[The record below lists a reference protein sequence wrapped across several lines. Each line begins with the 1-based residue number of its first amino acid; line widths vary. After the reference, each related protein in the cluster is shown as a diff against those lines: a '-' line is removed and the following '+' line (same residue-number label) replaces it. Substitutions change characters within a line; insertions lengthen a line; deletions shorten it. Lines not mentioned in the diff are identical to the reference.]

1 VFDRRE
7 AGAHPMTTSAEE
19 HPLASDRDAF
29 RDFLES
35 PLERPRQVKLAVIV
49 AREIANDIFARGLV
63 PGDALPNEGE
73 MLKVLDVSRATLREA
88 LRVLETQGVIAMRT
102 GRGGGPIVAQPS
114 PRALADTLTVS
125 LRSLGVTFEEIL
137 FTRDTI
143 EPALAR
149 EAALNRT
156 DEDLK
161 RLRAAARSLEEAGW
175 DSADALRLNRQ
186 FHSTVAL
193 ASLNRPLAI
202 MWAAISTVA
211 DGQEVG
217 AEVDERLWAAGNAA
231 HAKIVRAIEQ
241 GDPDA
246 AERAMSV
253 HVDAFHQEMADAHPD
268 LLDAS
273 VRTTAPGEEGAADR
287 RP

>member
-1 VFDRRE
+1 M
-7 AGAHPMTTSAEE
+7 H
-19 HPLASDRDAF
+19 SDDDAF

-49 AREIANDIFARGLV
+49 AREIANDIFARGLL

-73 MLKVLDVSRATLREA
+73 MLKVLDVSRATLRES

-102 GRGGGPIVAQPS
+102 GRGGGPVVAQPS
-114 PRALADTLTVS
+114 PRALADTLTVN

-149 EAALNRT
+149 EAALNRA
-156 DEDLK
+156 DEDLD
-161 RLRAAARSLEEAGW
+161 RLRATARALEDAGW
-175 DSADALRLNRQ
+175 DSAETLRLNRQ
-186 FHSTVAL
+186 FHSAVAL
-193 ASLNRPLAI
+193 ASRNRPLAI

-217 AEVDERLWAAGNAA
+217 AEVDERLWSAGNAA
-231 HAKIVRAIEQ
+231 HAKIVKAIED
-241 GDPDA
+241 GDPDR

-253 HVDAFHQEMADAHPD
+253 HVDAFHREMAVGHPD
-268 LLDAS
+268 LLGAS
-273 VRTTAPGEEGAADR
+273 VRSTGTDGVGRPAPR
-287 RP
+287 S

>member
-1 VFDRRE
+1 M
-7 AGAHPMTTSAEE
+7 P
-19 HPLASDRDAF
+19 SDRDVF

-63 PGDALPNEGE
+63 PGDALPNEAE
-73 MLKVLDVSRATLREA
+73 MLKGLEVSRATLRES

-102 GRGGGPIVAQPS
+102 GRGGGPVVAQPS
-114 PRALADTLTVS
+114 PRALADTLTVN

-149 EAALNRT
+149 QAALNR
-156 DEDLK
+156 DDDDLD
-161 RLRAAARSLEEAGW
+161 RLREAARSLEDAGW
-175 DSADALRLNRQ
+175 DSTDTLQLNRQ
-186 FHSTVAL
+186 FHSAVAM
-193 ASLNRPLAI
+193 ASRNRPLAI

-217 AEVDERLWAAGNAA
+217 ATIDERLWSAGNAA
-231 HAKIVRAIEQ
+231 HAKIVVAIEDA
-241 GDPDA
+241 DPDR

-253 HVDAFHQEMADAHPD
+253 HVDAFHHEMASAHPQ
-268 LLDAS
+268 LLEAS
-273 VRTTAPGEEGAADR
+273 VRSTGAEAR
-287 RP
+287 R